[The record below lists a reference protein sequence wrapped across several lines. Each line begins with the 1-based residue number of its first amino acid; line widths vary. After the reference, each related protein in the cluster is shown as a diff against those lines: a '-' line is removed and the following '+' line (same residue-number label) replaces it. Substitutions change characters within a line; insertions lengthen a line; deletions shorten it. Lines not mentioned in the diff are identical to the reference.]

1 MLLYKRFC
9 SDEIQETTVVLKNRQ
24 SVTTRSWSRRL
35 LPEFE
40 CYVDANF
47 HLRITPF
54 VRRGYGY
61 RQFFVPQP
69 ETDLAI
75 YSFGEWTAFT
85 KRESDTECYPF
96 CEPDDLEV
104 PRLTFVVDPNVS
116 PSTRKNAME
125 LWTEIRVSEMK
136 KIEALTALR
145 HEEFVWHSNFEAVF
159 TDGSS
164 QQSLRFSSPS
174 PNPNYS

>member
-1 MLLYKRFC
+1 MVNEQLVMKNHDSKSHSDTTASRSRRSSVLLYKRFC

-61 RQFFVPQP
+61 RQFSSPSQRR
-69 ETDLAI
+69 I
-75 YSFGEWTAFT
+75 
-85 KRESDTECYPF
+85 
-96 CEPDDLEV
+96 
-104 PRLTFVVDPNVS
+104 S
-116 PSTRKNAME
+116 PSTHSGNGPHLRNVRA
-125 LWTEIRVSEMK
+125 IRSAIHSVSPMIWK
-136 KIEALTALR
+136 CHALR
-145 HEEFVWHSNFEAVF
+145 LWSIQTSAHQHARMRWNCGPRSGF
-159 TDGSS
+159 
-164 QQSLRFSSPS
+164 RR
-174 PNPNYS
+174 